1 MSITIAC
8 RDDHSVT
15 PLAKFIYIEPETG
28 KDSCID
34 VTGSLSSLLGIE
46 IEEVCLTWG
55 VQGRKSTFLSTKVS
69 RSVGLRVKRYNDCHI
84 KKRKKERYLH

>member
-15 PLAKFIYIEPETG
+15 PTAQLIHIEPETG

-34 VTGSLSSLLGIE
+34 DTESSTSLLGIE
-46 IEEVCLTWG
+46 IEEVCLTWA

-69 RSVGLRVKRYNDCHI
+69 RSVGLCANI
-84 KKRKKERYLH
+84 

>member
-8 RDDHSVT
+8 SDDHSDT
-15 PLAKFIYIEPETG
+15 PSAQLIDIEPETG

-34 VTGSLSSLLGIE
+34 VTGSSSSLLGIE

-69 RSVGLRVKRYNDCHI
+69 RSVGLRVNI
-84 KKRKKERYLH
+84 